1 MFRTLVF
8 ASVALLFSNHAV
20 AAPDTAAVVTT
31 PPAKPASAALLAA
44 TDDLLRQ
51 VSALR
56 GLKVKGPVA
65 RGVLSRA
72 EISEKLRARLEKE
85 YTPAEVS
92 AEARVLRRLGLLPLG
107 VDYAKLLLELLT
119 EQVAGFYDPTTRR
132 LYIADWLPMEMQRP
146 ALAHEL
152 AHALQDQHFNLAV
165 FIKPMKD
172 DGDRQLARAA
182 LVEGEGTALMLEMQA
197 QEMRLPLDQ
206 LPDLITQ
213 LGDSL
218 LKGGSMGAAPVFE
231 AAPTF
236 LRETLIFPYF
246 EGLRF
251 VMAMR
256 RGKTWKRID
265 EVWKSPPESTEQIL
279 HPDRYL
285 SKDAPIA
292 ITAKP
297 ILALAPR
304 RELRRDVLGELA
316 LRILFRSRLPEPQA
330 DAAAAG
336 WGGDRLVAYGDD
348 KPSSMPT
355 VIDLSIWDTE
365 TDAIEAATAFQ
376 AMFAKIT
383 GSTAS
388 TGAVAR
394 YVDPNGETWRVERR
408 EREVLTIFGGP
419 ADDALVVEQAWV
431 ALRPTTK

>member
-8 ASVALLFSNHAV
+8 ASIALLSTHIAI
-20 AAPDTAAVVTT
+20 AAPEAVT
-31 PPAKPASAALLAA
+31 PAAKPGSAALLAA
-44 TDDLLRQ
+44 SDDLLRQ

-56 GLKVKGPVA
+56 GLKIKGPVA

-72 EISEKLRARLEKE
+72 EIGEKLKARIDKE

-92 AEARVLRRLGLLPLG
+92 AEARVLRRLGLLPVS
-107 VDYAKLLLELLT
+107 VDYAKLLLDLLT

-152 AHALQDQHFNLAV
+152 AHALQDQHFNLAT
-165 FIKPMKD
+165 FIRPMKD

-197 QEMRLPLDQ
+197 QAMRLPLDQ

-218 LKGGSMGAAPVFE
+218 LKGGMGSAPIFE

-297 ILALAPR
+297 IAALAPR
-304 RELRRDVLGELA
+304 RELRRDVLGELS
-316 LRILFRSRLPEPQA
+316 LRVLFRSRLPEPQA

-348 KPSSMPT
+348 KPNTMPT

-365 TDAIEAATAFQ
+365 TDAVEAATAFQ
-376 AMFAKIT
+376 SMFAKIT
-383 GSTAS
+383 GSTAAIAGPV
-388 TGAVAR
+388 TR

-408 EREVLTIFGGP
+408 EREVLAIFGGP
-419 ADDALVVEQAWV
+419 ADDALVVAEAW
-431 ALRPTTK
+431 AAIRPTAK